1 MGLAPLNHI
10 DPLNI
15 FQEKCVRTIT
25 FSEYLAPSEPIFQ
38 ILNVLNFENLVIAYV
53 YIFTWRCINLRVT
66 TI

>member
-15 FQEKCVRTIT
+15 FQEKCVRTII

-53 YIFTWRCINLRVT
+53 
-66 TI
+66 